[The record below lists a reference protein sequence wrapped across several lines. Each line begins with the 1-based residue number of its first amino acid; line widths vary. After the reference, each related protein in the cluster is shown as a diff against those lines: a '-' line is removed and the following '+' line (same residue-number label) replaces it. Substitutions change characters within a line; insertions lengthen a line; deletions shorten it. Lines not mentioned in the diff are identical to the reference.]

1 MAYSYDPGNV
11 IRLHSNH
18 IVNMISMDGFW
29 PINSV
34 FRGGNIYE
42 AVHEVNYDGTA
53 PVSSRDEKWAIA
65 HTYGQSLFLSLTQK
79 VDQS

>member
-11 IRLHSNH
+11 IRLHSNQF
-18 IVNMISMDGFW
+18 VNMTSMEGFW

-34 FRGGNIYE
+34 SRGGDIYE
-42 AVHEVNYDGTA
+42 AVHEANYDATA
-53 PVSSRDEKWAIA
+53 SVPSRDEKWAIA
-65 HTYGQSLFLSLTQK
+65 HTYGQSLFLSLNQK